1 MINENRFATCATLIR
16 LFLYEKVEKGMIFSD
31 KIAMNRGDKHEYVG
45 EHEYNN

>member
-1 MINENRFATCATLIR
+1 MINENRFASCATLIR
-16 LFLYEKVEKGMIFSD
+16 LFLYEKVEKGMNFSD